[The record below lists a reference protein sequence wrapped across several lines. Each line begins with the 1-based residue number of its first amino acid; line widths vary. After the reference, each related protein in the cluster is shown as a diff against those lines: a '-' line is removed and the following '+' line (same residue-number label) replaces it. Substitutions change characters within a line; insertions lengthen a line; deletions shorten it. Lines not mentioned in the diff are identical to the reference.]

1 LSRRFFLDANVI
13 ISGLLWKGT
22 PRRLLEQG
30 RKSKIALV
38 TSEYVLLEVRE
49 VLEGM
54 EFDRRKID
62 GSVLYLR
69 SFMDMVRIS
78 KTEVQRYWDVL
89 DDKTDVPVLAAA
101 IRAKAVLVTGDKE
114 ILEKAGEYIEVVSV
128 RKALNGR

>member
-1 LSRRFFLDANVI
+1 LDANVI

-49 VLEGM
+49 VLEDM
-54 EFDRRKID
+54 EFDRRKVD
-62 GSVLYLR
+62 ASVLYLR
-69 SFMDMVRIS
+69 SFMEMVRIS

-114 ILEKAGEYIEVVSV
+114 LLEKAGEYIEVVTV